1 MIQND
6 DDYALALYLQE
17 ELNDDSPV
25 IQECSNGKSVS
36 IVDSFWEL
44 NDPNP
49 DIHGLFLEF
58 NSNYF
63 WNKLDGVEVKWS
75 NRMTLCAGICGYE
88 GHGGLC
94 SIRLSLPLLKLRP
107 RKDLVETLLDHD
119 SHGPE
124 FLKHMF
130 RINKLTGANITVYH
144 NFHDEVN
151 SYRQHWWRCNGPC
164 RTKPPFYGIVRRAM
178 NRAPSS
184 VDYWWAE
191 HERSCGGVFVKIK
204 EPENNISKRKP
215 EVNNK
220 SSSPKKS
227 KFAADIRTFFKSK
240 EKEKNG
246 NMCTEKKSFD
256 TSKGKSLSNNGFRSN
271 IHTLNDHKDKNVQKY
286 PVVPYQGKGKT
297 LGSLGSNGDSKTSKL
312 MSLYCVDKN
321 SDRLHSSSESSHPS
335 TSGGVFT
342 PERQKSKSIFSS
354 PPLSNITFR
363 KKPSSTSKLQNMF
376 YDRDRMRPEVLNLT
390 DPSNLSKTNIKRS
403 KSAISTASPL
413 NYLKDIWEKSST
425 SSSNQMKIE
434 NYGTQTAGE
443 NSKLGKKSEVD
454 DTSCKVLVAC
464 PVCCLDVVETEINS
478 HLDNCLP

>member
-1 MIQND
+1 MIEND

-17 ELNDDSPV
+17 ELNDDDDDDSPV

-63 WNKLDGVEVKWS
+63 WNKLDRVEVKWS

-164 RTKPPFYGIVRRAM
+164 RKKPPFYGIVRRAM

-191 HERSCGGVFVKIK
+191 HERTCGGVFVKIK
-204 EPENNISKRKP
+204 EPENNTSKR
-215 EVNNK
+215 N
-220 SSSPKKS
+220 
-227 KFAADIRTFFKSK
+227 
-240 EKEKNG
+240 
-246 NMCTEKKSFD
+246 
-256 TSKGKSLSNNGFRSN
+256 
-271 IHTLNDHKDKNVQKY
+271 QK
-286 PVVPYQGKGKT
+286 
-297 LGSLGSNGDSKTSKL
+297 
-312 MSLYCVDKN
+312 
-321 SDRLHSSSESSHPS
+321 
-335 TSGGVFT
+335 
-342 PERQKSKSIFSS
+342 
-354 PPLSNITFR
+354 
-363 KKPSSTSKLQNMF
+363 
-376 YDRDRMRPEVLNLT
+376 
-390 DPSNLSKTNIKRS
+390 
-403 KSAISTASPL
+403 
-413 NYLKDIWEKSST
+413 
-425 SSSNQMKIE
+425 
-434 NYGTQTAGE
+434 
-443 NSKLGKKSEVD
+443 
-454 DTSCKVLVAC
+454 
-464 PVCCLDVVETEINS
+464 
-478 HLDNCLP
+478 